1 MHFLAHPIK
10 SMAHPQKWLR
20 GDFSNGDN
28 YYNKDSKGKLGDL
41 AYLGTSL
48 ATSLTGT

>member
-1 MHFLAHPIK
+1 M
-10 SMAHPQKWLR
+10 HPQKWLR